1 MKKTFAFSLI
11 LAVAALAG
19 CSNQK
24 EKEELAQARALNE
37 STKEELVQA
46 VQERDQLLDLI
57 NEIASTTDEIKN
69 VENIVSINASQGET
83 EANNTVASDIAVI
96 KATLQERR
104 KKIEDLEET
113 LRKSKTSNS
122 KLLGTIETLKQQVAD
137 QTAQIETL
145 TASLSEAQ
153 QKIASLDVQVDSL
166 STHIASVTE
175 QRDSVEAV
183 AAEQTLLANQ
193 CFYAIGTNKELKEH
207 DIIEGGGFLR
217 KSKIMQ
223 GDFDKSFFVAADKRT
238 LSVIPLHAKKAKVIT
253 SYQPK
258 ESYQI
263 LDNNGQAEL
272 HITDPAQFWSVSN
285 YLVIQVD

>member
-1 MKKTFAFSLI
+1 MKKT
-11 LAVAALAG
+11 LALSCVLAAAMMA
-19 CSNQK
+19 CTNQK
-24 EKEELAQARALNE
+24 EKEQLAQAQALNE

-69 VENIVSINASQGET
+69 MENIVSINAAQGEMNS
-83 EANNTVASDIAVI
+83 NNAVASDIAVI

-145 TASLSEAQ
+145 TASLTEAQ
-153 QKIASLDVQVDSL
+153 QRIATLDVQVDSL
-166 STHIASVTE
+166 SAHIASVTE
-175 QRDSVEAV
+175 ERDSVEAV
-183 AAEQTLLANQ
+183 AQEQTVLANQ
-193 CFYAIGTNKELKEH
+193 CFYAIGTKKELKDH

-223 GDFDKSFFVAADKRT
+223 GDFDKSFFVTADRRT
-238 LSVIPLHAKKAKVIT
+238 LTVIPLHAKKAKVIT
-253 SYQPK
+253 TSQPK
-258 ESYQI
+258 DSYQI
-263 LDNNGQAEL
+263 VENNGQAEL
-272 HITDPAQFWSVSN
+272 RILNPEEFWGVSN

>member
-1 MKKTFAFSLI
+1 MKKAFAISI
-11 LAVAALAG
+11 LVAAALAG
-19 CSNQK
+19 CTNQK
-24 EKEELAQARALNE
+24 EKEELAQAKALNE

-83 EANNTVASDIAVI
+83 QANNSVASDIAVI

-122 KLLGTIETLKQQVAD
+122 KLLGTIETLKQQLAD
-137 QTAQIETL
+137 QAAQIETL
-145 TASLSEAQ
+145 TASLTDAQ
-153 QKIASLDVQVDSL
+153 QRIATLDVQVDSL
-166 STHIASVTE
+166 NTHIASVTE
-175 QRDSVEAV
+175 QRDSVQAV
-183 AAEQTLLANQ
+183 ASEQIELANQ

-223 GDFDKSFFVAADKRT
+223 GDFDKSFFVTADRRT
-238 LSVIPLHAKKAKVIT
+238 LTVIPIHAKKAKVIT

-258 ESYQI
+258 DSYQI
-263 LDNNGQAEL
+263 VEANGQAEL
-272 HITDPAQFWSVSN
+272 RILDPAQFWGVSN

>member
-1 MKKTFAFSLI
+1 MKKT
-11 LAVAALAG
+11 LALSVIVAMAMTA
-19 CSNQK
+19 CTNQK
-24 EKEELAQARALNE
+24 EKEQLAQAQALNE
-37 STKEELVQA
+37 STREELVQA

-69 VENIVSINASQGET
+69 VENIVSINAAQGEM
-83 EANNTVASDIAVI
+83 ADNNTVASDIAVI

-122 KLLGTIETLKQQVAD
+122 KLLGTIETLKQQIAD
-137 QTAQIETL
+137 QSAQIELL
-145 TASLSEAQ
+145 TANLTEAQ
-153 QKIASLDVQVDSL
+153 QRIATLDVQVDSL
-166 STHIASVTE
+166 NTHVASVTE
-175 QRDSVEAV
+175 QRDSVQAV
-183 AAEQTLLANQ
+183 ADEQTILANQ
-193 CFYAIGTNKELKEH
+193 CFYAIGTKKELKDH

-223 GDFDKSFFVAADKRT
+223 GDFDKSFFVTADRRT
-238 LSVIPLHAKKAKVIT
+238 LTYIPLHAKKAKVIT

-258 ESYQI
+258 DSYQI
-263 LDNNGQAEL
+263 VERDGQAEL
-272 HITDPAQFWSVSN
+272 RILDPAQFWSVSN